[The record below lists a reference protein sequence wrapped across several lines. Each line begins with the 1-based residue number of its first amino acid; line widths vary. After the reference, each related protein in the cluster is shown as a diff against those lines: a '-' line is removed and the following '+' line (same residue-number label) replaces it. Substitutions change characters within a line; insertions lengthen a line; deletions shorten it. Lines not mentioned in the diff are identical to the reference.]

1 MLKMESR
8 VKHWTDARMRS
19 FIVSTIRGGFGR
31 YPNKYNVLKSAFVSK
46 KVNKDTGRKSA
57 HYRCASCKGIF
68 PSAKV
73 AVDHISPV
81 VDPATGFVDWNTY
94 VDRMFCSESGLQVL
108 CEVCHTQKTKEER
121 EQRTCKDPSKK
132 MPTTGSQSPALKT
145 RSRSKK
151 PKKLSKTLTTK

>member
-1 MLKMESR
+1 MMESR

-31 YPNKYNVLKSAFVSK
+31 YPNKYNVLKNAFVSK

-132 MPTTGSQSPALKT
+132 MPTTGSPSPALKT

-151 PKKLSKTLTTK
+151 PKKLSKTLITK

>member
-1 MLKMESR
+1 MESR